1 MNCWSNWLSCSDA
14 AGAFGG
20 VAARRAWNSLIAGF
34 GEVSLDW
41 NRVVLIDCVTLEN
54 ADVDVSPSLCREP
67 GTATTKNSATSA
79 AMVHIAFFDSRSGSF
94 MSSGS
99 SGWRSASDT
108 ALSSWES
115 NDAAANGVSGL
126 A

>member
-34 GEVSLDW
+34 GEASLDW

-54 ADVDVSPSLCREP
+54 VDVGVSPSSLCREP
-67 GTATTKNSATSA
+67 GTATTKNSATRAATPMAAAKRA
-79 AMVHIAFFDSRSGSF
+79 AMVHIAFFDSR
-94 MSSGS
+94 
-99 SGWRSASDT
+99 
-108 ALSSWES
+108 
-115 NDAAANGVSGL
+115 
-126 A
+126 